1 MKTFE
6 ELKSELN
13 AKWTGFTIKTK
24 VKAREVYYWCRDHKE
39 EAAFIAT
46 TGVAVIGAVG
56 KAAKRIDRK
65 IDLKREQDLK
75 DLYVYDRSL
84 GIYHELRRKLRPS
97 EVLEIDRR
105 RAAGESMTYILSSMR
120 LLK

>member
-65 IDLKREQDLK
+65 IDLKRERDLK